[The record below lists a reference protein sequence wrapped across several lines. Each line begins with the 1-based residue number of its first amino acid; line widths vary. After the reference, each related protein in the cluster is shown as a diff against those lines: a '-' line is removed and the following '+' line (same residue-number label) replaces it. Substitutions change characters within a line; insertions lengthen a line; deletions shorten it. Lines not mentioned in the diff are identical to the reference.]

1 MSLYPG
7 SPHRNG
13 VKLVLDDQA
22 LQDSMAGAIEDAMAD
37 VYTKVKGTGLPDVGE
52 EDRRILFTAVARGVL
67 RYSEDHETQLL
78 SDVTITHTSGAGVG
92 HAVSNLN
99 LNIQMDR

>member
-7 SPHRNG
+7 SPHWNG
-13 VKLVLDDQA
+13 VKYVVDDHA

-52 EDRRILFTAVARGVL
+52 EDRRILFTAIARGVL
-67 RYSEDHETQLL
+67 RYLEDHETKLL
-78 SDVTITHTSGAGVG
+78 SGVTITHTSGTSVG
-92 HAVSNLN
+92 HAVSNID